1 MTKILVSDGMEKA
14 AIDKLQ
20 KDGFEIV
27 DKHYNEEELKD
38 HIKNFDVIVVRSAT
52 KIRKPLID
60 IAKNG
65 RLKLIIRGGVG
76 LDNIDVDYARE
87 NGIQVNNTPNAS
99 TISVA
104 EMTLAHML
112 TISRYINNSNIT
124 MRAGKWEKKKYKG
137 VELFGKTLG
146 LIGFGRIAKEVAKRA
161 TAMGMQVIYYDKLG
175 AANGY
180 NDYKFYE
187 LNDLLQR
194 ADYVS
199 VHIPF
204 GKDNRAVIGKEELAI
219 MKDGVYII
227 NCARGGVIDENALL
241 EALNSGKVA
250 GAALDVFCG
259 EPKLN
264 QDLINNERVS
274 VTPHI
279 AGSTKEAQERIGM
292 EILNIVEDYFDHAN
306 KELANAYK

>member
-14 AIDKLQ
+14 AIDKLK

-27 DKHYNEEELKD
+27 DKHYDEEELKD
-38 HIKNFDVIVVRSAT
+38 QIKNFDVIVVRSAT

-65 RLKLIIRGGVG
+65 KLKLIIRGGVG

-124 MRAGKWEKKKYKG
+124 MREGKWEKKKYKG

-161 TAMGMQVIYYDKLG
+161 DAMGMQVIYYDKLG
-175 AANGY
+175 AAKGY
-180 NDYKFYE
+180 NNYKFYE
-187 LNDLLQR
+187 LNDLLQK

-204 GKDNRAVIGKEELAI
+204 GKDNKAVIGKEELAI

-259 EPKLN
+259 EPKPN
-264 QDLINNERVS
+264 QDLINNARVS

>member
-14 AIDKLQ
+14 AIDTLK

-27 DKHYNEEELKD
+27 DKHYDEEELKD
-38 HIKNFDVIVVRSAT
+38 QIKNFDVIVVRSAT

-65 RLKLIIRGGVG
+65 KLKLIIRGGVG
-76 LDNIDVDYARE
+76 LDNIDVDYAKE

-124 MRAGKWEKKKYKG
+124 MREGKWEKKKYKG

-161 TAMGMQVIYYDKLG
+161 DAMGMQVIYYDKLG
-175 AANGY
+175 AAKGY
-180 NDYKFYE
+180 NNYKFYE
-187 LNDLLQR
+187 LNDLLQT

-204 GKDNRAVIGKEELAI
+204 GKDNKAVIGKEELAI

-241 EALNSGKVA
+241 EALNSGKIA

-259 EPKLN
+259 EPKPN
-264 QDLINNERVS
+264 QDLINNERIS

-292 EILNIVEDYFDHAN
+292 EISNIVEDYFDPAN

>member
-1 MTKILVSDGMEKA
+1 MTRILVSDGMEKVA
-14 AIDKLQ
+14 MDKLIQ
-20 KDGFEIV
+20 DGFEVV
-27 DKHYNEEELKD
+27 DKHYEEEELKEQ
-38 HIKNFDVIVVRSAT
+38 IKNFDVILVRSAT

-65 RLKLIIRGGVG
+65 ELKLIIRGGVG
-76 LDNIDVDYARE
+76 VDNIDVEYARK

-99 TISVA
+99 TVSVA

-112 TISRYINNSNIT
+112 TISRYINNANIT
-124 MRAGKWEKKKYKG
+124 MRQGKWEKKKYKG

-161 TAMGMQVIYYDKLG
+161 QAMGMKVVYYDKLG
-175 AANGY
+175 KAKGY

-187 LNDLLQR
+187 LNDLLKK
-194 ADYVS
+194 ADYIS

-204 GKDNRAVIGKEELAI
+204 GKNNKPVIGKEQFDV
-219 MKDGVYII
+219 MKDGVYLI
-227 NCARGGVIDENALL
+227 NCARGGVIDEDELVK
-241 EALNSGKVA
+241 ALNSGKVA

-259 EPKLN
+259 EPNPKEELV
-264 QDLINNERVS
+264 NNDRVS

-292 EILNIVEDYFDHAN
+292 EIVDIVENFFDCADKKAIN
-306 KELANAYK
+306 Q

>member
-1 MTKILVSDGMEKA
+1 MTRILVSDGMEKVA
-14 AIDKLQ
+14 MDKLIQ
-20 KDGFEIV
+20 DGFEVV
-27 DKHYNEEELKD
+27 DKHYEEEELKEQ
-38 HIKNFDVIVVRSAT
+38 IKNFDVILVRSAT

-65 RLKLIIRGGVG
+65 ELKLIIRGGVG
-76 LDNIDVDYARE
+76 VDNIDVEYARK

-99 TISVA
+99 TVSVA

-112 TISRYINNSNIT
+112 TISRYINNANIT
-124 MRAGKWEKKKYKG
+124 MRQGKWEKKKYKG

-161 TAMGMQVIYYDKLG
+161 QAMGMKVAYYDKLG
-175 AANGY
+175 KAKGY

-187 LNDLLQR
+187 LNDLLKK
-194 ADYVS
+194 ADYIS

-204 GKDNRAVIGKEELAI
+204 GKNNKPVIGKEQFDV
-219 MKDGVYII
+219 MKDGVYLI
-227 NCARGGVIDENALL
+227 NCARGGVIDEDELVK
-241 EALNSGKVA
+241 ALNSGKVA

-259 EPKLN
+259 EPNPKEELV
-264 QDLINNERVS
+264 NNDRVS

-292 EILNIVEDYFDHAN
+292 EIVDIVENFFDCTDKKAIN
-306 KELANAYK
+306 Q